1 MIQNEH
7 VLKTNTDDEQP
18 HENKIALLP
27 LSIAIIICFFVSIF
41 PQLLVNHEGIANH
54 GAATTL
60 FMAMSAGFIRGVGFV
75 PKNKIIRGLFSTYS
89 CLFFILLTAYIL
101 VHG

>member
-7 VLKTNTDDEQP
+7 LLKTNTDDEQQP
-18 HENKIALLP
+18 ANKIALLP

-54 GAATTL
+54 GAATSL
-60 FMAMSAGFIRGVGFV
+60 FIAMSAGFIRGVGFV
-75 PKNKIIRGLFSTYS
+75 PNNKILRGLFSTYS
-89 CLFFILLTAYIL
+89 CLFFMFLTTYIL

>member
-1 MIQNEH
+1 MIPNEH
-7 VLKTNTDDEQP
+7 LLKTITVDEQQY
-18 HENKIALLP
+18 ENKIALLP
-27 LSIAIIICFFVSIF
+27 LTIAIIICFFVSIV

-54 GAATTL
+54 GAATCL

-89 CLFFILLTAYIL
+89 CLFFVLCTAYIL
-101 VHG
+101 MRV